1 MLKAFFNIGFTLPQP
16 PSNLRGQSRADYIAR
31 RKFYDLTADYNYFSY
46 TLNGKKVVKNKDA
59 EQYYTR
65 GGTNG
70 GLFDMHGAL
79 SEEQVQEMKAQLET
93 TRSIIWHGVISFDDD
108 TSKGFE
114 TQESAVKFLNQ
125 TFGSFID
132 RTQMNRNNICVFAS
146 LHKDTDHRHIHFAFF
161 EKAPKRRYKDGTVDY
176 TRRGKISQKAI
187 DNYLVSANMHLS
199 EHGEEYYSARDRAL
213 ARLKE
218 LRREGFGKRAQREV
232 RTAITELTAGLPAK
246 GRLQY
251 NSDNMKAYRPMIDRV
266 ADLIIQS
273 DPAAKQNHIAMLKEF
288 ARVQAEVRALAQDN
302 KLGYING
309 RRMDK
314 AQIEAIMTGEQSQ
327 AMPLQYIDLKNVDY
341 FDRLKDDYKAR
352 VGNVILGVCKDLR
365 RDAYFDRRRAYY
377 KVCSQKMKAR
387 NFRRRRESLLMQV
400 TRALS
405 FIDKKEQANFIKS
418 VQEIE
423 REQEMER
430 KGIQRG

>member
-1 MLKAFFNIGFTLPQP
+1 MLKAFFNIGFTLPEP
-16 PSNLRGQSRADYIAR
+16 PKKVSGKARAEYIAR
-31 RKFYDLTADYNYFSY
+31 RNFYNLTAEYNYFTY

-65 GGTNG
+65 GGAG
-70 GLFDMHGAL
+70 GLFNLKGTI
-79 SEEQVQEMKAQLET
+79 SEDEVREIKAQLKES
-93 TRSIIWHGVISFDDD
+93 RSIIWHGIISFDDD

-114 TQESAVKFLNQ
+114 TQENAVKFLNQ
-125 TFGSFID
+125 TFNAFID
-132 RTQMNRNNICVFAS
+132 RTQLNRNNICVYAS

-161 EKAPKRRYKDGTVDY
+161 EKEPLHQYKDGTIDY
-176 TRRGKISQKAI
+176 TRRGTISQRAI

-213 ARLKE
+213 DRLNE
-218 LRREGFGKRAQREV
+218 LRREGFGRRAQREV
-232 RTAITELTAGLPAK
+232 RAAVTALAAELPVK

-251 NSDNMKAYRPMIDRV
+251 RAKNMEEYRERIDRV

-273 DPAAKQNHIAMLKEF
+273 DPAAKKNHIAMMKEF
-288 ARVQAEVRALAQDN
+288 ARVRAEVETLARDN

-314 AQIEAIMTGEQSQ
+314 AQIDAVMAGAQT
-327 AMPLQYIDLKNVDY
+327 MPLQYIDLNNVDY

-352 VGNVILGVCKDLR
+352 VGNVILGICKELR
-365 RDAYFDRRRAYY
+365 RDIYFDRRRAYY

-387 NFRRRRESLLMQV
+387 NFRRRRENLLTQV
-400 TRALS
+400 ARALS
-405 FIDKKEQANFIKS
+405 FIDRKEQANFIKS

-423 REQEMER
+423 REQEM
-430 KGIQRG
+430 QRYGVQK

>member
-16 PSNLRGQSRADYIAR
+16 PSNLQGRSRADYIAR

-79 SEEQVQEMKAQLET
+79 SEQQTQEMKEQLKT

-114 TQESAVKFLNQ
+114 TQESAGKFLNQ
-125 TFGSFID
+125 TFGAFID
-132 RTQMNRNNICVFAS
+132 RTQLNRNNICLFAS

-161 EKAPKRRYKDGTVDY
+161 EKEPKRRYKDGTLDY
-176 TRRGKISQKAI
+176 TRRGTISQKAI

-218 LRREGFGKRAQREV
+218 LRREGFGKRTQREV
-232 RTAITELTAGLPAK
+232 RVAITELAAGLPAK

-251 NSDNMKAYRPMIDRV
+251 NSDNMKAYRPQIDRI

-273 DPAAKQNHIAMLKEF
+273 DPAAKQNHLAMLQEF
-288 ARVQAEVRALAQDN
+288 ARVQAEVKALAQDN
-302 KLGYING
+302 KLGYVNG

-314 AQIEAIMTGEQSQ
+314 DQIEAAMAGEKK
-327 AMPLQYIDLKNVDY
+327 MPLQYIDLNNVDY
-341 FDRLKDDYKAR
+341 FTRLQEDYKAR

-365 RDAYFDRRRAYY
+365 RDLYFDRRRAHY

-387 NFRRRRESLLMQV
+387 NFRRRRENLLVQV
-400 TRALS
+400 ARALS
-405 FIDKKEQANFIKS
+405 FIDQRERSNFIKS

-423 REQEMER
+423 REQDMQR
-430 KGIQRG
+430 RGTQRG

>member
-31 RKFYDLTADYNYFSY
+31 RKFYDLTSEYNYFSY

-70 GLFDMHGAL
+70 GLFDMRGAL
-79 SEEQVQEMKAQLET
+79 SEEQVQEMKSQLKT

-114 TQESAVKFLNQ
+114 TQESAIKFLNQ
-125 TFGSFID
+125 TFGAFID
-132 RTQMNRNNICVFAS
+132 RTQLNRKNICVFAS

-161 EKAPKRRYKDGTVDY
+161 EKEPNHRYKDGTVDY

-213 ARLKE
+213 DRLNE
-218 LRREGFGKRAQREV
+218 LRREGFGRRAQREV
-232 RTAITELTAGLPAK
+232 RAAVTALAAELPGK

-251 NSDNMKAYRPMIDRV
+251 RAKNMEEYRERIDRV

-273 DPAAKQNHIAMLKEF
+273 DPAAKKNHIAMMKEF
-288 ARVQAEVRALAQDN
+288 ARVRAEVETLARDN

-314 AQIEAIMTGEQSQ
+314 AQIDAVMAGAQT
-327 AMPLQYIDLKNVDY
+327 MPLQYIDLNNVDY

-352 VGNVILGVCKDLR
+352 VGNVILGICKELR
-365 RDAYFDRRRAYY
+365 RDIYFDRRRAYY

-387 NFRRRRESLLMQV
+387 NFRRRRENLLMQV
-400 TRALS
+400 ARALS
-405 FIDKKEQANFIKS
+405 FIDRKEQANFIKS

-423 REQEMER
+423 REQEM
-430 KGIQRG
+430 QRYGVQK